1 MALDTALIP
10 CGGLGRR
17 LRPITNWVP
26 KEMLPVGLKP
36 ALYWALDEA
45 AAAGLLRAILIVTP
59 HKAVIEAAARQ
70 YQGPLELEF
79 VPQAAF
85 RGLGD
90 AIRSAHDA
98 LAGSPFLLLQ
108 PDQLFDGPNPTAAV
122 LAAYGASKRT
132 TVALVEVGK
141 DAAGRTGALGKAT
154 TGTERDGRVAIS
166 SLESRGS
173 SLGRFSAEGGASL
186 APTGRVAYTADA
198 LAEFDAVAG
207 AGAPGAEVDD
217 RPVLQRLAERK
228 LLDGVVV
235 PATLFD
241 LGVPEGYRD
250 AVSRW
255 PARVS

>member
-1 MALDTALIP
+1 M
-10 CGGLGRR
+10 
-17 LRPITNWVP
+17 
-26 KEMLPVGLKP
+26 
-36 ALYWALDEA
+36 
-45 AAAGLLRAILIVTP
+45 
-59 HKAVIEAAARQ
+59 
-70 YQGPLELEF
+70 
-79 VPQAAF
+79 
-85 RGLGD
+85 
-90 AIRSAHDA
+90 
-98 LAGSPFLLLQ
+98 
-108 PDQLFDGPNPTAAV
+108 
-122 LAAYGASKRT
+122 
-132 TVALVEVGK
+132 ALVEVGK

-166 SLESRGS
+166 ALESRGS